1 LELERLDALQ
11 SAIWPMT
18 QNRKVTSDDGKEV
31 QIEPEIK
38 AIQQVLSIMDRRT
51 KLLGMDNV
59 NINVQMDVQE
69 KQGNIIK
76 ATLANQ
82 QGMAAGANQFSP
94 EEDARKLLALMAASG
109 VLPEGIINQLMS
121 GSEEIQDAELVESDE
136 TIEIYPGSNG

>member
-1 LELERLDALQ
+1 
-11 SAIWPMT
+11 MT

-76 ATLANQ
+76 ATLAGQ

-94 EEDARKLLALMAASG
+94 EEDARKLLALMAQSG
-109 VLPEGIINQLMS
+109 VLPESIVNQLMS
-121 GSEEIQDAELVESDE
+121 SGEAIQDAEIVENDE
-136 TIEIYPGSNG
+136 IREVNPGSNG